1 MGIFYRIEGK
11 DVQPSY
17 LLGTHHNFPYE
28 TILQKTNL
36 NEILPNLVGV
46 AGEVNMQTVGQEAV
60 KPENYLHLAAPVG
73 KFLPELL
80 TTEEYQEVINFF
92 QSHHI
97 EFRNDYN
104 FLKPYYLKIN
114 IIEPFLSTSNPGSVT
129 IDSFIQ
135 NRARDLNKQLKFL
148 ETVGQ
153 QYDFLYNSIDPN
165 RQAEDL
171 MEIIRNSEDYRNYQ
185 SQFDLF
191 YSQFNPD
198 AMLDLAMK
206 YENPDWVYNITAGR
220 NENWLKEI
228 PSILAQGPYLIAVGA
243 LHLPGEKGLVKSL
256 TDMGYKLT
264 DLLPAVQ

>member
-11 DVQPSY
+11 DIQPSY
-17 LLGTHHNFPYE
+17 LLGTNHNFPYD
-28 TILQKTNL
+28 TILQKTNF

-46 AGEVNMQTVGQEAV
+46 AGEVNMQTVVQEAV
-60 KPENYLHLAAPVG
+60 NAAIYLAAPVG
-73 KFLPELL
+73 TFLPELL

-92 QSHHI
+92 QSHNI

-104 FLKPYYLKIN
+104 LLKPYFLIIN
-114 IIEPFLSTSNPGSVT
+114 IIAPFLSTSNPGPVT

-153 QYDFLYNSIDPN
+153 QYDFLYNSIDPK
-165 RQAEDL
+165 RQAKDL
-171 MEIIRNSEDYRNYQ
+171 MKIIRNPEDYKHYQ

-191 YSQFNPD
+191 YSQFNSD
-198 AMLDLAMK
+198 AMLDLAMR
-206 YENPDWVYNITAGR
+206 YDNPDWVYNITARR